1 MFDADILNVR
11 VNEQP
16 LSQSLGSKMLEVTE
30 KVTNALISVKMLTAI
45 FLISITIIIGGFTAL
60 NNKIDE
66 SNKLIRE
73 NIHRLE
79 LAFQTH
85 EHNHLQRV
93 PHLGFNDRDT
103 RE

>member
-1 MFDADILNVR
+1 MSDDDILEVP
-11 VNEQP
+11 VNERP
-16 LSQSLGSKMLEVTE
+16 ISQWLGIKLLELTE
-30 KVTNALISVKMLTAI
+30 KVTNALITAKMLAAL
-45 FLISITIIIGGFTAL
+45 FLISITIIIGGFTSL

-66 SNKLIRE
+66 SNKLFRE

-103 RE
+103 KE